1 MITALSLLA
10 VCLIGGLGLGITGV
24 YTLFG
29 VGWAM
34 ILGAVVLFVVAAV
47 IYRGMTSDEK

>member
-24 YTLFG
+24 YWLWG

-34 ILGAVVLFVVAAV
+34 ILGAAVLFAVAAI
-47 IYRGMTSDEK
+47 IYRGMTVDEK